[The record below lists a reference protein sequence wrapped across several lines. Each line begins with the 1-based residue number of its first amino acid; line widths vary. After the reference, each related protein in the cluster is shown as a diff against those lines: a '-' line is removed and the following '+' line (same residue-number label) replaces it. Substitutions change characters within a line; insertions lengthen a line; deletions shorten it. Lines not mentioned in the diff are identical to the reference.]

1 METEA
6 ERLKTEQNL
15 FKGNFRPI
23 INLVKRIVKRELVN
37 KYDYTEDQADQ
48 AISKI
53 GDGKILAW
61 IKEHKHQIFA
71 VIKIILTLILM
82 FAKEPPIK

>member
-37 KYDYTEDQADQ
+37 KYDYNNQE
-48 AISKI
+48 
-53 GDGKILAW
+53 
-61 IKEHKHQIFA
+61 IKNTGQGSFCRR
-71 VIKIILTLILM
+71 
-82 FAKEPPIK
+82 